1 MSATYTHDFVWA
13 VRLSKITKGFF
24 DKVWT
29 QKTFSKGATFNV
41 DEGPKGVEKIK
52 HILLDEGLPGNEVYA
67 IDSEE
72 GGDEIIILSETII
85 EQIV

>member
-1 MSATYTHDFVWA
+1 MSATYAHDFVWA

-29 QKTFSKGATFNV
+29 QKTFSKGATFNMN
-41 DEGPKGVEKIK
+41 EGPESVENIK
-52 HILLDEGLPGNEVYA
+52 HILLDEGLRSNEVYA

-72 GGDEIIILSETII
+72 GGDEIIVVSESHH
-85 EQIV
+85 